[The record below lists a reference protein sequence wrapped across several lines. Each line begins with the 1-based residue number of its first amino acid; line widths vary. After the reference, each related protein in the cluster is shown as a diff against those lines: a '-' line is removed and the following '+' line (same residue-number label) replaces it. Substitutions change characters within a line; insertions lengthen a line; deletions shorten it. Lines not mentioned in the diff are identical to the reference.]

1 MHAMRYRIILFL
13 PLLLAGCIVLP
24 IPLGEGYVSAGRE
37 PPPGAEARFT
47 LGTTTRTEVI
57 ASLGEPSATWDE
69 AGVIV
74 YDWDRV
80 RWVVL
85 WLIGGR
91 GGAAAGAFELP
102 DHHMLILRFD
112 QAGILRRAEHAL
124 RPEGTSYGTFLRQW
138 ATP

>member
-1 MHAMRYRIILFL
+1 MRYRIIL
-13 PLLLAGCIVLP
+13 LLSLGLTGCIALP
-24 IPLGEGYVSAGRE
+24 VPLGEGYVSAGRE
-37 PPPGAEARFT
+37 IPADTETRFT
-47 LGTTTRTEVI
+47 LGTTTRAEAV

-69 AGVIV
+69 AGIIV

-80 RWVVL
+80 RWLVL

-91 GGAAAGAFELP
+91 GGGAAGAFELP

-124 RPEGTSYGTFLRQW
+124 RPEGTSYGAFLRQW